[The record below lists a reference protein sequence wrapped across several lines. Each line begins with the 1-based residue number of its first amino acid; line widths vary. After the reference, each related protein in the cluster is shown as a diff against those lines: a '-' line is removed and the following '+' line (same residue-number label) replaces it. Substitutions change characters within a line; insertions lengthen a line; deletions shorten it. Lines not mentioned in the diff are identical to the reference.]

1 MPVIGNLAEGKK
13 SGIAYWMQQVVKEA
27 AKAGQGFDPDSV
39 HDLRVALRRCRSMG
53 EVLLTIDPVPDW
65 KKMRKEG
72 KRVFSSLGELRDC
85 QVMMDWIKKLSEA
98 GEPVGQK

>member
-1 MPVIGNLAEGKK
+1 MPVRGNLAQGKK
-13 SGIAYWMQQVVKEA
+13 SGIGYWMRQVLEET
-27 AKAGQGFDPDSV
+27 AKVEQGFDPEAV

-53 EVLLTIDPVPDW
+53 QVLLQIDPVPEW
-65 KKMRKEG
+65 KKMRKAG